1 MFASAD
7 DERSKDGL
15 QMGKS
20 EISDAKKSLQKT
32 AGLGHKPNVVP
43 DGPASINS
51 DPRRVEIGWHPVA
64 GSAGKW
70 FADSIIGAQIQ
81 QRTKNYP
88 GMVSYSLCILS
99 NAHMEE
105 QIQASIGQCW
115 WEITYIN
122 FGE

>member
-1 MFASAD
+1 MAD
-7 DERSKDGL
+7 DRCSKDGIQSGL

-32 AGLGHKPNVVP
+32 VGLGHKPNVVP

-51 DPRRVEIGWHPVA
+51 EPRKVEIGWHPVA

-70 FADSIIGAQIQ
+70 LADSIIGAQIQ

-88 GMVSYSLCILS
+88 GMRTDPFVDLVRRS
-99 NAHMEE
+99 H
-105 QIQASIGQCW
+105 
-115 WEITYIN
+115 
-122 FGE
+122 